1 MKWIITTVIFYIC
14 CIADIYFFMIGW
26 WWGTRWSRAYR
37 NKRKKGKYLTA
48 IKIFHILRQRGV
60 LWNKIFKN
68 GPSIIIWRLSL
79 KNWYVMVFLE
89 AVFHNLCLLHFTILW
104 HFWSYLPPMLHFFFF
119 FFFCCCCFQK
129 MLRQL
134 MTKSKFAYNICDS
147 MCLSYWV
154 AYFIFEKSC
163 KLIQMCIFHEP
174 FL

>member
-1 MKWIITTVIFYIC
+1 MDYNNCYFLYMLYCRYI
-14 CIADIYFFMIGW
+14 FFMIGW

-37 NKRKKGKYLTA
+37 NKRKKGKYLIA

-104 HFWSYLPPMLHFFFF
+104 HFWSYLPTMLHFSESLLLLLFFFF
-119 FFFCCCCFQK
+119 FLLLLFPENAAATYDK
-129 MLRQL
+129 IE
-134 MTKSKFAYNICDS
+134 IC
-147 MCLSYWV
+147 L
-154 AYFIFEKSC
+154 
-163 KLIQMCIFHEP
+163 
-174 FL
+174 